1 MTTRVDMPAPHTF
14 WVAAGDWEARGTGRV
29 GPEGREARIT
39 GFTQVRPAG
48 HGRFRVQSTMIVHT
62 PVPFE
67 VKQSY
72 EIRDTGNGERYQFVS
87 QNDRVGEMAGE
98 IWLLPNY
105 ILLHS
110 ASAKGRFRGSEIL
123 LRRTPEHYTAI
134 GQFIADRRAQSV
146 WEVQLRR
153 VSPEPPGL
161 GG

>member
-1 MTTRVDMPAPHTF
+1 MTTRLATPAPHTF
-14 WVAAGDWEARGTGRV
+14 WVAAGDWEAAGTGRV
-29 GPEGREARIT
+29 GPDGRVATIT

-48 HGRFRVQSTMIVHT
+48 SGRFRVQSTMIVHAQF
-62 PVPFE
+62 PFE
-67 VKQSY
+67 VKQTY
-72 EIRDTGNGERYQFVS
+72 DIRDTGNGERYHFVS
-87 QNDRVGEMAGE
+87 QNDRVGEMEGE

-110 ASAKGRFRGSEIL
+110 ASVKGRFRGSEIL
-123 LRRTPEHYTAI
+123 WRRTPEHYTAI

-153 VSPEPPGL
+153 VSPEAGL